1 MSFAVTRY
9 KSAGI
14 ETASP
19 AKIVVALYDGALKQL
34 RLAAATE
41 KKDYARRGE
50 ALSRAHAIVSELQAT
65 LDRAQA
71 PELVDQL
78 DRLYDFCIDRINSA
92 NLNAEP
98 ALLPPAIKVLEQLR
112 GAWAQVAEQVR

>member
-9 KSAGI
+9 KNAGI

-19 AKIVVALYDGALKQL
+19 AKIVVALYDGALKHM
-34 RLAAATE
+34 RTAAATE

-65 LDRAQA
+65 LDRERA

-78 DRLYDFCIDRINSA
+78 DRLYDFCIDRINTA
-92 NLNAEP
+92 NRDADP
-98 ALLPPAIKVLEQLR
+98 SLLPAAIRVLEQLR
-112 GAWAQVAEQVR
+112 DAW